1 MSSYYDTNL
10 IKKYT
15 SNYTLYHII
24 VVPKIDMHVIC
35 VDNSSKGG
43 GGHKQVS
50 ISQRLTFV

>member
-15 SNYTLYHII
+15 SNYTLYNII

-43 GGHKQVS
+43 GGS
-50 ISQRLTFV
+50 

>member
-15 SNYTLYHII
+15 SNYTLYNI

-43 GGHKQVS
+43 GGS
-50 ISQRLTFV
+50 